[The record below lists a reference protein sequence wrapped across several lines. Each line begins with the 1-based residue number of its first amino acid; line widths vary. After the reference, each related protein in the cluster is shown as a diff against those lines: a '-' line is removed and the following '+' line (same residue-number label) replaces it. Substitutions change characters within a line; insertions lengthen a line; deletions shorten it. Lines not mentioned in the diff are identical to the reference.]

1 VIQPYKTT
9 GINHQSRGF
18 LMPKIGISDAKYSK
32 LALKHLAA
40 SNGIVLTQ
48 LLSDFV
54 KHFDIEIQDIQ
65 TYDRHLVK

>member
-1 VIQPYKTT
+1 
-9 GINHQSRGF
+9 
-18 LMPKIGISDAKYSK
+18 MPKIGISDAKYSK

-65 TYDRHLVK
+65 TFTYIYIQYIYIYNHLH

>member
-1 VIQPYKTT
+1 
-9 GINHQSRGF
+9 
-18 LMPKIGISDAKYSK
+18 MPKIGISDARYSK